1 MTETGQIFVFHLAP
15 CSLQAPV
22 EGARAC
28 NPVQLW
34 GCLLKRVNTL
44 VVGSTGTPKYAGL
57 INFKARLN
65 DVFLSLSQF
74 LAYCFM
80 RLWIDL
86 CFVMVRKKD
95 RENDRDRERMGESG
109 HMHVF

>member
-1 MTETGQIFVFHLAP
+1 MLIFL
-15 CSLQAPV
+15 L
-22 EGARAC
+22 
-28 NPVQLW
+28 VQLW
-34 GCLLKRVNTL
+34 GCLLERVNTL

-86 CFVMVRKKD
+86 CFVMVRKKY
-95 RENDRDRERMGESG
+95 REKERDRERMGESG